1 MSMQVTPRK
10 ARLFIS
16 RLDPWSVFKV
26 AFMLSLA
33 LGIVIVVA
41 VGVIWY
47 TLDTLGVFQTLA
59 RNVNDVIGSS
69 QSTFDL
75 MSVLDFGR
83 VMGAAVIVASVE
95 IVLVSLLTTLFAVM
109 YNLTTGLTGGIEVV
123 LTDDL

>member
-10 ARLFIS
+10 ARLFVS
-16 RLDPWSVFKV
+16 RIDPWSVAKI

-59 RNVNDVIGSS
+59 RNVNDVIGGS
-69 QSTFDL
+69 QTTFDL

-83 VMGAAVIVASVE
+83 VMGVAVIVASVE
-95 IVLVSLLTTLFAVM
+95 IVLISILTTLFAII
-109 YNLTTGLTGGIEVV
+109 YNLSVGLTGGIEVV
-123 LTDDL
+123 LSDDI